1 MPLQKSYKK
10 SNATVFLL
18 RWCTFTLVLFSDD
31 VLFQAL
37 FHWCTWALVIFCTGD
52 SSEPVCSNIPV
63 QGRVGTSWSIRVCLG
78 REVAKPGDHPPLPL
92 SSDLDAS
99 LTLTHCLMLFF
110 GSWERKLKV
119 ESESKN
125 ISWHCQALGP
135 STTASLMG
143 SDTSPT
149 LRHYL
154 MLFSGPISGS
164 GKWKYLCSSPGRYK
178 IHVGEPQIHW
188 LVTKKAISLDA
199 KAKASHMYTVYYTGR
214 WFQEH
219 TKAKFV
225 NLKFTGS

>member
-18 RWCTFTLVLFSDD
+18 CWCTFTLVLFSDD
-31 VLFQAL
+31 VLFQACSFTGVL
-37 FHWCTWALVIFCTGD
+37 EHWWSFALAILL
-52 SSEPVCSNIPV
+52 NIPV
-63 QGRVGTSWSIRVCLG
+63 QGRVALGTSWSIRVCLG

-119 ESESKN
+119 ESESKT
-125 ISWHCQALGP
+125 ILWHCQALGP

-149 LRHYL
+149 LKHYL

-164 GKWKYLCSSPGRYK
+164 GKWKYLCSSPGTYK

-188 LVTKKAISLDA
+188 LVTIKAISLEA
-199 KAKASHMYTVYYTGR
+199 KAKASHIQVD
-214 WFQEH
+214 
-219 TKAKFV
+219 
-225 NLKFTGS
+225 GSMVPGTYKS